1 MIQKAMDS
9 SEKLRANKIIRLLR
23 REYPE
28 AKTQLEFNSIFEL
41 LVAVVLSAQ
50 STDVQVNRV
59 TEDLFSKYNTP
70 EQLAQVDL
78 PELENLIRGVG
89 LYKNKAKSI
98 INLSRMIL
106 AKFHGN
112 VPDNFDSLMELPG
125 VGRKTANVML
135 SVGFNQ
141 PGLGVDTH
149 VHRVSNR
156 LGLVKSKNPDETEK
170 AIKSL
175 IPRNQWSEAHHLLIF
190 HGRRTCLARHPK
202 CEQCSVNKHCPRIM

>member
-1 MIQKAMDS
+1 MDS